1 MKFAMHSFSKR
12 KPAVECA
19 VFVIHEAP
27 QTAYR
32 ATGAAII
39 MPSGMVYVGV
49 CACSPSD
56 AFVRKVGR
64 AKAIGR
70 AYQNLLASSGYC
82 FVGVLTAGH
91 PDFALLDSSG
101 VASLMAAA
109 KVAVE
114 ENIAAKKAAMGVT
127 INA

>member
-1 MKFAMHSFSKR
+1 MKFTLHSFSKR

-39 MPSGMVYVGV
+39 LRTGRVFVGV

-56 AFVRKVGR
+56 MFARKVGR
-64 AKAIGR
+64 DKAVGR
-70 AYQNLLASSGYC
+70 AYQNLLDDHGYV
-82 FVGVLTAGH
+82 FVGIGEDV
-91 PDFALLDSSG
+91 DRNCI
-101 VASLMAAA
+101 ASI

-114 ENIAAKKAAMGVT
+114 ENIAASKAAMVRDR
-127 INA
+127 NAHAPH